1 MSSNSPSESAFDTR
15 ALGRLAIWGG
25 AAVAALCLA
34 IVAGNSNSG
43 ARQPAA
49 KPSTA
54 IQESVQKS
62 ALAVQIAARSVEIE
76 AETRRLAEAV
86 RVLTGERDRLVAR
99 IAVLE
104 RNFEDLTGTVRR
116 QAAPPSVKDT
126 PVTEKQSAV
135 APAPATTPTS
145 GPTVSQTQAVPPK
158 VYPPGPTAS
167 VVPPSRSSAAIPV
180 PSANQTETAAV
191 RPAGELP
198 LPVVARTDSEPP
210 VTELG
215 VDLGGATSFD
225 GLRVLW
231 VSTKSHHA
239 GLLDDLSPVV
249 AVRESARSKSPE
261 LRLIAGP
268 VENAEAAARICAK
281 LSVTR
286 RYCQPVAFAG
296 ERLAR
301 ADTVPVP
308 ERKPAPPAPKQVQ
321 PAPQAQPQAP
331 PPPASSSPFPWLFR

>member
-1 MSSNSPSESAFDTR
+1 MSSNSPSELAFDTR
-15 ALGRLAIWGG
+15 TLGRPAIWGG
-25 AAVAALCLA
+25 AAVAALCFA

-43 ARQPAA
+43 ARQPPA
-49 KPSTA
+49 KPSTTS
-54 IQESVQKS
+54 QESVQKS
-62 ALAVQIAARSVEIE
+62 ALAVQIAARSAEIE
-76 AETRRLAEAV
+76 AQTRRLTEAV
-86 RVLTGERDRLVAR
+86 HHLTSERDRLVAR
-99 IAVLE
+99 IALLE

-116 QAAPPSVKDT
+116 QAAPPSAKDT
-126 PVTEKQSAV
+126 PAAEKHSAV
-135 APAPATTPTS
+135 APAAASPPTS
-145 GPTVSQTQAVPPK
+145 GPAVSPTQAAPPK
-158 VYPPGPTAS
+158 VGPPGLTAA
-167 VVPPSRSSAAIPV
+167 VVAPSRSSAVIPV
-180 PSANQTETAAV
+180 PPANQAEATAV
-191 RPAGELP
+191 QPAGELP
-198 LPVVARTDSEPP
+198 LPVVAKTDSEPP
-210 VTELG
+210 VTDLG

-231 VSTKSHHA
+231 VSTKSHHV

-301 ADTVPVP
+301 ADTVPIP
-308 ERKPAPPAPKQVQ
+308 ERKPAPPAPKQAQ
-321 PAPQAQPQAP
+321 PAPQPQPQAP
-331 PPPASSSPFPWLFR
+331 PPPASSPFPWLFR